1 MRARGAARGAA
12 ARARTGRDGT
22 GEEQRTHLPAN
33 INVFGALAGQRGGG
47 GAGSGPE
54 QHKIQDETSA
64 ALASP

>member
-1 MRARGAARGAA
+1 
-12 ARARTGRDGT
+12 
-22 GEEQRTHLPAN
+22 
-33 INVFGALAGQRGGG
+33 VFGALAGQRGGG